1 MLTVDHEKVCFIIIK
16 AREFDAKVEPG
27 DADAASNP
35 ADDGGVD
42 ILEDFADDPTY
53 LELRAALESLNLD
66 ELQEILALT
75 LVGRGDFTAEEWED
89 ALAEAED
96 SMDEH
101 TIDTLVSTPGLG
113 DYLEEGFTA
122 LGHSCEDVELGRL

>member
-1 MLTVDHEKVCFIIIK
+1 MLTIDHEKICFIIIK
-16 AREFDAKVEPG
+16 AREFDVKVEPG
-27 DADAASNP
+27 DPEPGSNP

-53 LELRAALESLNLD
+53 LELRAALESLNVD
-66 ELQEILALT
+66 ELQELLALT
-75 LVGRGDFTAEEWED
+75 LIGRGDFTAGEWDD

-96 SMDEH
+96 GMDEH
-101 TIDTLVSTPGLG
+101 TIDALVAIPALG

-122 LGHSCEDVELGRL
+122 LGHSCEDVEIGRL